1 MDHQFP
7 FVLLT
12 LSAQPLGKVSQRLPL
27 SGVHVDVLSV
37 ADVFIVDNVVLVRSL
52 YIDPVLWSKLMWFQN
67 WACFVEGT

>member
-37 ADVFIVDNVVLVRSL
+37 ADVFIVDNVVVDSL
-52 YIDPVLWSKLMWFQN
+52 S
-67 WACFVEGT
+67 A